1 MGTHIMRRTFA
12 RSRAVLLL
20 IIASLLLTPAL
31 VVTSAEAAAKAP
43 YRVGIQLSDT
53 NVVVGE
59 KVRVSGSVR
68 PVTTG
73 KVTVQRRVSGKWR
86 TVREVKLVASTYA
99 TQVRFTDP
107 GVSFLRVVAPASDD
121 NSKGTSKTRTVRV
134 LRNATNPQIV
144 TTTLPNGTV
153 GAPYSATVAT
163 ADGRA
168 GTWSI
173 EAGALP
179 PGLTIAPAT
188 GVISGTPTAAGTS
201 QFGVYFRDGDGRVAA
216 RAYQVAISVDGPVI
230 TTTTL
235 PGATVGTAYTAT
247 LQTADN
253 RAGTWAVTT
262 GTLPAGL
269 TLAPATGVISGSPTT
284 EGTSAF
290 TVTFTDAANKTATKQ
305 LSIVVSGAD
314 QLIVTAA
321 LPNGVKGTAYSATLQ
336 SKDNRAGTWSITAG
350 VLPAGLTLAP
360 ATGVISGTPTAAG
373 KADFT
378 VRFQDANSN
387 SSTRALSI
395 TIVEPGAAPVIAT
408 SGLPSGVVGVPYAA
422 QLHTAD
428 DRAGTWSI
436 TAGTLPPGLT
446 LTASTGVISGTPTVQ
461 TIRDFTV
468 KFQDAGGL
476 SVTKDFSI
484 IIEATA
490 PEIVTTS
497 LPAAVKGVA
506 YSQTVKIKDNRPG
519 VWDLAS
525 GTLPAGLT
533 LAPTTGVISGTPTA
547 TGTSA
552 FVIRFRDTLNISDT
566 QALSIVVTNTPPVIS
581 TSTLPKGKVDTAY
594 TATLTTADS
603 RPGTWSIS
611 AGTLPAGLT
620 LAPATGVISG
630 TPTVKGTSNFTVKF
644 KDAEGLE
651 VTKALSIQI
660 QSCFLIFCS

>member
-1 MGTHIMRRTFA
+1 M
-12 RSRAVLLL
+12 
-20 IIASLLLTPAL
+20 P
-31 VVTSAEAAAKAP
+31 P
-43 YRVGIQLSDT
+43 
-53 NVVVGE
+53 
-59 KVRVSGSVR
+59 
-68 PVTTG
+68 
-73 KVTVQRRVSGKWR
+73 
-86 TVREVKLVASTYA
+86 
-99 TQVRFTDP
+99 RFRFSDP
-107 GVSFLRVVAPASDD
+107 GVSFLRVIAPASGDYR
-121 NSKGTSKTRTVRV
+121 KGTSKTRTVRV
-134 LRNATNPQIV
+134 LSNATNPQIV
-144 TTTLPNGTV
+144 TTTLPNGAV

-173 EAGALP
+173 EPGALP

-230 TTTTL
+230 STTTL
-235 PGATVGTAYTAT
+235 PGATVGVAYTAT
-247 LQTADN
+247 LQTADD
-253 RAGTWAVTT
+253 RAGAWAVTT
-262 GTLPAGL
+262 GALPAGL
-269 TLAPATGVISGSPTT
+269 TLAPATGVISGTPTT
-284 EGTSAF
+284 AGTSTF

-305 LSIVVSGAD
+305 LSIEVSGAD
-314 QLIVTAA
+314 QLIVTTS
-321 LPNGVKGTAYSATLQ
+321 LPNGVKGTAYTATLQ
-336 SKDNRAGTWSITAG
+336 SKDNRAGTWSITGGA
-350 VLPAGLTLAP
+350 LPAGLTLAP

-387 SSTRALSI
+387 TSTRALSI
-395 TIVEPGAAPVIAT
+395 TIVE
-408 SGLPSGVVGVPYAA
+408 
-422 QLHTAD
+422 
-428 DRAGTWSI
+428 
-436 TAGTLPPGLT
+436 
-446 LTASTGVISGTPTVQ
+446 
-461 TIRDFTV
+461 
-468 KFQDAGGL
+468 
-476 SVTKDFSI
+476 
-484 IIEATA
+484 
-490 PEIVTTS
+490 
-497 LPAAVKGVA
+497 
-506 YSQTVKIKDNRPG
+506 PG

-566 QALSIVVTNTPPVIS
+566 QALSIVVTNPPPVIA
-581 TSTLPKGKVDTAY
+581 TTTLPKGKVDTAY
-594 TATLTTADS
+594 TATLTTEDS

-611 AGTLPAGLT
+611 AGTLPTGLT

-630 TPTVKGTSNFTVKF
+630 TPTEKATSNFTVKF